1 VRPES
6 AAPFPGPAFVLDG
19 SVADLSV
26 LGGKGAALDRLVA
39 WHLPVPRSGAVTVS
53 AHRALIEDPGVRELI
68 AGIRAG
74 VTTPAE
80 TVDESY
86 LAASLDES
94 LAAAIVSV
102 AAEVGEGGNVA
113 VRSSATVEDL
123 AGSSFAGQYRS
134 FLDVDS
140 EDPDAVLRAVRL
152 VLASLWHPAP
162 CAYRKALGID
172 DHDAAMCALFMQMVP
187 AVTAGVVFTVD
198 PMGSHN
204 AARIEAVDGLGES
217 LVSGRLTPEAWTLD
231 RDAPPTEDVPT
242 EISEALRLALMAER
256 HAGVAQDI
264 EWAWDGSLL
273 WLVQA
278 RPITVDAAGG
288 DGFDDGLDDED
299 LTTAGIAEML
309 PGVLPPLLWELVS
322 HLVEEAFR
330 RVSEDL
336 GMSTADGASGQLM
349 LRRVRGRAAMDF
361 GRFQTM
367 ASTIP
372 GGAVSELE
380 EQYFGS
386 RRTGRPAAA
395 HPATRSRLRGLR
407 HGLRVVRAQ
416 RRNTYEAETIIEA
429 VRDLARDP
437 VELDRRTDAELMA
450 YRLALVD
457 LGVRTMTAELGVS
470 AAAAAAHRRVELLLL
485 PHLGP
490 AAAGRETA
498 LVTSSAG
505 VAVTPEPE
513 SSAAVFGGPTW
524 RELGRQP
531 PVLAHSQ
538 RSDTDPL
545 DELQARLRQVG
556 SWGADSVRGAL
567 RSRTLTTAARQAI
580 DDLGRREST
589 KAAVLR
595 LGGEVRRVHAELA
608 RRLVHRAAVGEPA
621 DLELLT
627 TIELHRALDGKSPG
641 AGVLARRRRWRA
653 RYESEPPLPV
663 RFHGLPST
671 EPVALPP
678 GGRLEGWAASPGR
691 FTGIAQIVRKADAPF
706 ETGRVLVAV
715 ATDASWSPLFV
726 RAGAIVLERGGPLSH
741 AAILARELGVPAVL
755 NVPGAATELDGVELT
770 VDGDAGVVV
779 RHDLNGD
786 DVLPEKGPQ

>member
-1 VRPES
+1 
-6 AAPFPGPAFVLDG
+6 
-19 SVADLSV
+19 
-26 LGGKGAALDRLVA
+26 
-39 WHLPVPRSGAVTVS
+39 
-53 AHRALIEDPGVRELI
+53 
-68 AGIRAG
+68 
-74 VTTPAE
+74 
-80 TVDESY
+80 
-86 LAASLDES
+86 
-94 LAAAIVSV
+94 
-102 AAEVGEGGNVA
+102 
-113 VRSSATVEDL
+113 
-123 AGSSFAGQYRS
+123 
-134 FLDVDS
+134 
-140 EDPDAVLRAVRL
+140 
-152 VLASLWHPAP
+152 
-162 CAYRKALGID
+162 
-172 DHDAAMCALFMQMVP
+172 
-187 AVTAGVVFTVD
+187 
-198 PMGSHN
+198 
-204 AARIEAVDGLGES
+204 
-217 LVSGRLTPEAWTLD
+217 
-231 RDAPPTEDVPT
+231 
-242 EISEALRLALMAER
+242 MAER
-256 HAGVAQDI
+256 YAGVPQDI

-336 GMSTADGASGQLM
+336 GMSTADGASGQFV

-361 GRFQTM
+361 GRFQAM

-372 GGAVSELE
+372 GGEVGELE

-386 RRTGRPAAA
+386 RRPGRPAAA
-395 HPATRSRLRGLR
+395 HPATRSRLQALR

-416 RRNTYEAETIIEA
+416 RRNTYEAETVIEA
-429 VRDLARDP
+429 VRDLTRDP
-437 VELDRRTDAELMA
+437 MELGRRSDADLMA

-485 PHLGP
+485 PHLG
-490 AAAGRETA
+490 AEAAGRETA

-513 SSAAVFGGPTW
+513 SSAALFGGPTW

-531 PVLAHSQ
+531 PVLAHSH
-538 RSDTDPL
+538 STHTDSL
-545 DELQARLRQVG
+545 DELEARLRQVG
-556 SWGADSVRGAL
+556 SWGSDSLRGAL
-567 RSRTLTTAARQAI
+567 RSRTLTMAARQAI

-595 LGGEVRRVHAELA
+595 LGGEVRRLHAELA
-608 RRLVHRAAVGEPA
+608 RRLVHRAAVGAPA

-627 TIELHRALDGKSPG
+627 TIELRRALGGESPG
-641 AGVLARRRRWRA
+641 AGVLARRRWRA

-663 RFHGLPST
+663 RFRGLPRT

-691 FTGIAQIVRKADAPF
+691 FTGIAQIVREADAPF

-755 NVPGAATELDGVELT
+755 NVPGAAAELDGIELT